1 MDLDSNVNNGKRS
14 KLTKKCPNICQHCS
28 AKVISCERQMML
40 EGSLVLWLLDNVK
53 CISSPCQVHIRGK
66 FFLMQWTPNIYLG
79 YFYRQ
84 DANIRTI
91 TAYY

>member
-28 AKVISCERQMML
+28 AKVISCGHQMML

-53 CISSPCQVHIRGK
+53 CISGGNFS
-66 FFLMQWTPNIYLG
+66 
-79 YFYRQ
+79 
-84 DANIRTI
+84 
-91 TAYY
+91 